1 MVSSFDCTSCA
12 DGYLQFQSSAPCNY
26 DSGDGSVGV
35 KCVYF
40 YCTTPGSGA
49 LSPGCPKAGVRV
61 SPTTHLFIESDT
73 VVVTPVWCSYSFS
86 AAAHLPH
93 CKIRAPPSL
102 RLPST
107 RLRACSLTLS
117 AFACATGG
125 GLVAILMTYLVIII
139 IFAVVLPCGS
149 WIVAY
154 CCCVKP
160 KQEQGYEMQGASWA
174 IACGLF
180 WCGMVCSGVWCVC
193 ALPSTEWWSW
203 CSSPAFCACT
213 VVCVCVVFCLPCVSV
228 CAMMQWPG
236 RYTQLVCAS
245 WMFRWPDSQPAGR
258 ACRAC
263 HAGAASSSRSSCT
276 TTKRVG
282 SGLLARATTAR

>member
-1 MVSSFDCTSCA
+1 MLQCRVYGDQLTGQWAPAPRKNPDAAGVELNPITAITQYGYTAPQLQSDGYQAAAGYEVCVGPSRDDDGTAFTASGSGTCTGGRQTGVNDGSGMVSSFDCTSCA

-49 LSPGCPKAGVRV
+49 LSPGCPKA
-61 SPTTHLFIESDT
+61 
-73 VVVTPVWCSYSFS
+73 
-86 AAAHLPH
+86 
-93 CKIRAPPSL
+93 
-102 RLPST
+102 
-107 RLRACSLTLS
+107 
-117 AFACATGG
+117 GG

-180 WCGMVCSGVWCVC
+180 WCGMVCSGVWCCFFIPFVMYNNETC
-193 ALPSTEWWSW
+193 WKRPPGNGNCGQPSGCGGGGGCQVIRRTGDVLDGNE
-203 CSSPAFCACT
+203 
-213 VVCVCVVFCLPCVSV
+213 
-228 CAMMQWPG
+228 
-236 RYTQLVCAS
+236 
-245 WMFRWPDSQPAGR
+245 
-258 ACRAC
+258 
-263 HAGAASSSRSSCT
+263 
-276 TTKRVG
+276 
-282 SGLLARATTAR
+282 